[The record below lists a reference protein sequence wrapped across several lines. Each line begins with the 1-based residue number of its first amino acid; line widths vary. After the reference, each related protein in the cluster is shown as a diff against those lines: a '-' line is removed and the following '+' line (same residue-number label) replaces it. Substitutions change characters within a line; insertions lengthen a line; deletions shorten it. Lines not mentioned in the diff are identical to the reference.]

1 MSDVDLVEAVRVL
14 RDEVLET
21 VEHGDRD
28 PPGAEIVDALLRA
41 LAIGG
46 ESVPGLDLQ
55 LHDSVARRLAWGDT
69 EEAVLSDAEQVFD
82 RVLIDR
88 FPERRKL
95 VRTLGWIER
104 SAFASFMAY
113 HLSAQHYQQAA
124 ANQAYAQQMGF
135 K

>member
-1 MSDVDLVEAVRVL
+1 VSYDV
-14 RDEVLET
+14 
-21 VEHGDRD
+21 G
-28 PPGAEIVDALLRA
+28 
-41 LAIGG
+41 
-46 ESVPGLDLQ
+46 
-55 LHDSVARRLAWGDT
+55 RRKI
-69 EEAVLSDAEQVFD
+69 LSDAFVTLEMSLINNVSSQVFE

-104 SAFASFMAY
+104 TAFASFMAY
-113 HLSAQHYQQAA
+113 HLSAQHYNQAA